1 MLLERRPQLR
11 QFLGAVLVHTEN
23 RQSVASVCG
32 LPRGPLQPPDDPL
45 SDGEIVLRMRRDAD
59 VPVIAEASRDPE
71 TQRRLDDEPLT
82 PDRQRDSVSRA
93 QEQWRRGSGAPFVIA
108 DATDDRPL
116 GLLNLQFGVEEEVA
130 GVAVSVFPQARGR
143 GVASKAL
150 RLGATWGLRELRL
163 CRVFAEA
170 AWITP
175 PRSVRSRRLGFSGKA
190 SSALTAK
197 PTANDMTASC
207 FRCSRRTSITC
218 KSSDL
223 GCGEIPHRR
232 RAGSTCSGAADR
244 RRPQPSRADDRRGG
258 GLGDELVE
266 WVAP

>member
-11 QFLGAVLVHTEN
+11 QFLGAVLVHTED

-93 QEQWRRGSGAPFVIA
+93 QEQWRTGSGTPFVIA

-150 RLGATWGLRELRL
+150 RLGAMWGLRELRL

-170 AWITP
+170 AVDNPASIRAIEKAGFQREGILRAHCKTHGQRHDCVMFSLLPQDIDHLQEFRPGLRRDP
-175 PRSVRSRRLGFSGKA
+175 P
-190 SSALTAK
+190 
-197 PTANDMTASC
+197 
-207 FRCSRRTSITC
+207 
-218 KSSDL
+218 
-223 GCGEIPHRR
+223 
-232 RAGSTCSGAADR
+232 
-244 RRPQPSRADDRRGG
+244 
-258 GLGDELVE
+258 
-266 WVAP
+266 